1 MYPIIPPHIISVDVR
16 KKNEIIHNL
25 LNNMKLKQINVLAI
39 MLATGG
45 LILPSCKGNSNQQ
58 VQGGQAPE
66 LAVMT
71 VSENDAALETA
82 YPTSLEGENDVEIRP
97 QVSGFLTKVLVEDGQ
112 HVSKGQVLFT
122 IDQVQ
127 LQAAVDQAQAAVA
140 VAQAN
145 VNTAATSANNNK
157 ILLDKNIIS
166 ASAYQT
172 SVDALNAAKAQL
184 QQAKAGLTSAK
195 KNLSYS
201 SVTAPVS
208 GIVGDIPY
216 KEGTLVSPSTLLT
229 ILSSNN
235 QMRAYFSMNEKA
247 VLDLTDGGKRL
258 IKDAVNDLP
267 EVSLRLAT
275 GNVYPYKGKIVSI
288 SGVLDQSTGSA
299 RVKAVFPNPDG
310 MLHSGNTGEVL
321 IPSIYTNSMS
331 IPQNA
336 TYEVQD
342 IKFCFVVGDSAK
354 VHSTAITVA
363 PENDGKNY
371 IVTSGLKP
379 GDVVVT
385 EGVGIS
391 VRDGMV
397 ITPKN
402 AATAAPAQ
410 PQASEASQEAP
421 AKEEQK

>member
-1 MYPIIPPHIISVDVR
+1 
-16 KKNEIIHNL
+16 
-25 LNNMKLKQINVLAI
+25 MKIKQIQVLAM

-45 LILPSCKGNSNQQ
+45 LLLPSCKGNSGQQ
-58 VQGGQAPE
+58 GQGAQAPE

-71 VSENDAALETA
+71 VSEQEQVLNTG

-97 QVSGFLTKVLVEDGQ
+97 QVSGFLTKVNVEEGQ
-112 HVSKGQVLFT
+112 KVTKGQTLFT

-145 VNTAATSANNNK
+145 VNTAQTNANNNK

-184 QQAKAGLTSAK
+184 QQAQAGLTSAR
-195 KNLSYS
+195 KNLSYTT
-201 SVTAPVS
+201 VTAPVS
-208 GIVGDIPY
+208 GMVGTIPY
-216 KEGTLVSPSTLLT
+216 KEGTLVTPSTLLT
-229 ILSSNN
+229 ILSNN
-235 QMRAYFSMNEKA
+235 SDMQANFSMNEKA
-247 VLDLTDGGKRL
+247 ILGITENGTRTLTEA
-258 IKDAVNDLP
+258 IKTFP
-267 EVSLRLAT
+267 EVQIRLAT
-275 GNVYPYKGKIVSI
+275 GNIYPYKGKIVSI
-288 SGVLDQSTGSA
+288 SGVLDQATGSA
-299 RVKAVFPNPDG
+299 NVKAVFPNPDG

-321 IPSIYTNSMS
+321 IPNIYNGAIT
-331 IPQNA
+331 IPQKA

-342 IKFCFVVGDSAK
+342 MKFCFVVGDSAK
-354 VHSTAITVA
+354 VHSTPIQVA
-363 PENDGKNY
+363 AENDGQNY

-391 VRDGMV
+391 VRDGMA

-402 AATAAPAQ
+402 TSAQATAPA
-410 PQASEASQEAP
+410 AAENAE
-421 AKEEQK
+421 K